1 MVDCRA
7 RPNNIEGSFGGKLRK
22 EMEMQKGVYLD
33 KALAYDEYELF
44 VWSFEEGYPGRE
56 FDDLLKEAVAEMR
69 MPDRTVILVAHRCCE
84 QTTHIKQQTTNNK
97 HTQQEHPD
105 FVGLAPVYSTHPKII
120 ANLSPDDPYITPT
133 SYRNRSKILP

>member
-1 MVDCRA
+1 MTHGWPSRE
-7 RPNNIEGSFGGKLRK
+7 PQTTNNEQHTTHNK
-22 EMEMQKGVYLD
+22 Q
-33 KALAYDEYELF
+33 
-44 VWSFEEGYPGRE
+44 
-56 FDDLLKEAVAEMR
+56 
-69 MPDRTVILVAHRCCE
+69 RTVNNKQHTTNITQ

>member
-1 MVDCRA
+1 MLVQITYNYMV
-7 RPNNIEGSFGGKLRK
+7 
-22 EMEMQKGVYLD
+22 
-33 KALAYDEYELF
+33 AYVL
-44 VWSFEEGYPGRE
+44 VIRLSWVIILGRE
-56 FDDLLKEAVAEMR
+56 LDDLLKEAVAEMR

-120 ANLSPDDPYITPT
+120 ANVSPDDPYITPT